1 LKKLT
6 FLCFG
11 SRGDLQPYV
20 ALGIGFKNAGYDVRI
35 ATHDLYKGF
44 VTQYGLEFAPV
55 KGNPRDLL
63 ERDAAKETLKTGA
76 NAVKMTLGFR
86 KMVDTILGEM
96 LNSAIGACAGSD
108 VLLYGVMG
116 IPAYHLADKWNLP
129 RFPMLLQPATRTGE
143 FPSFNFPDLS
153 LGTGYNK
160 LTWYIGEQMFWIM
173 LGKSAD
179 KWRNEKLGLPS
190 LTARQ
195 QHDLLYVQKLPFTY
209 GISEHILPHPKD
221 YPAWHRMAGYWF
233 LDQSK
238 GWIPPVDLVNFIRAG
253 SKPVYIGFGSMN
265 GGEAERTTKIVIE
278 ALATIK
284 QRAVLLKGWGGL
296 RAEDLPDTVHMV
308 ESVPHEWLFPQMS
321 CIVHHGGAGTTAA
334 AFRAGIPQ
342 VVVPHFADQP
352 FWATRAHKLGVAS
365 KPVYMNRLGALDL
378 ARAINSAVTEKEMIS
393 RAESL
398 GSKIRSEDG
407 VARAVE
413 IVNSYLEKGIDH
425 VIQD

>member
-1 LKKLT
+1 
-6 FLCFG
+6 
-11 SRGDLQPYV
+11 
-20 ALGIGFKNAGYDVRI
+20 
-35 ATHDLYKGF
+35 
-44 VTQYGLEFAPV
+44 
-55 KGNPRDLL
+55 
-63 ERDAAKETLKTGA
+63 
-76 NAVKMTLGFR
+76 
-86 KMVDTILGEM
+86 
-96 LNSAIGACAGSD
+96 
-108 VLLYGVMG
+108 
-116 IPAYHLADKWNLP
+116 
-129 RFPMLLQPATRTGE
+129 
-143 FPSFNFPDLS
+143 
-153 LGTGYNK
+153 
-160 LTWYIGEQMFWIM
+160 
-173 LGKSAD
+173 
-179 KWRNEKLGLPS
+179 
-190 LTARQ
+190 
-195 QHDLLYVQKLPFTY
+195 
-209 GISEHILPHPKD
+209 
-221 YPAWHRMAGYWF
+221 

-238 GWIPPVDLVNFIRAG
+238 GWTPPVDLVNFIKAG